1 MESDRQ
7 EEVAGPDVNAAESEA
22 HQELI
27 DQ

>member
-7 EEVAGPDVNAAESEA
+7 EEVADPDVNAAESEA

>member
-22 HQELI
+22 HQELK